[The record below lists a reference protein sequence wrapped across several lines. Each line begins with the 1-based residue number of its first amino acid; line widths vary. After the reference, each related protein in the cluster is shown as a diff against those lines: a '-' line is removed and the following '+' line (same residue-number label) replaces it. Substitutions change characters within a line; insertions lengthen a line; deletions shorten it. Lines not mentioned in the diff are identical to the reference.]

1 MTRFKSGGAAD
12 AALMGSLVRLWL
24 EAGTVMM
31 MRTGMSLFQT
41 APAGEEVRMVTEKP
55 AAFIQAQFAATAA
68 AGAAITRD
76 PMDPMGAMVA
86 AGRAW
91 TGVISRKTSANRR
104 RLNRHISAK

>member
-41 APAGEEVRMVTEKP
+41 GPAGEEVRMVTEKP

-86 AGRAW
+86 GRAW

>member
-68 AGAAITRD
+68 AGA
-76 PMDPMGAMVA
+76 
-86 AGRAW
+86 
-91 TGVISRKTSANRR
+91 
-104 RLNRHISAK
+104 